1 MPAACRCRADRARE
15 AAARG
20 GGEGDRMQ
28 EHYDF
33 RRIEKKWQDDWDR
46 RQAFEVEMDPGKPKY
61 YCLVMFPYPSGEI
74 HMGHCRVY
82 TIGDVTARY
91 KRMHG
96 YNVLHPMGWDAF
108 GLPAE
113 NAAIKHG
120 KHPKDW
126 TEANIARIKRQLHRL
141 GIGYDWRREVTACYP
156 DYYRW
161 TQWLFLLMYRRGLAY
176 RKKAPVNWCP
186 ECATV
191 LANEQ
196 VVGGL
201 CWRCDTPVEKKELE
215 QWFFRIT
222 AYADRLLDD
231 LALLEGWPERVRVM
245 QENWI
250 GRSHGAYIDF
260 PLVSPAGTCPGAEA
274 RTGNAR
280 RVGAAAADGD
290 RVRVFTTR
298 QDTLF
303 GATYMVVAPEHP
315 LVERAIREAD
325 PARAEELRRFRERAR
340 DLSEIDRTSDP
351 TKEGLFTGLYCLNPG
366 TGERIP
372 VWTADYVLMEYGTG
386 AVMGVPAHDQ
396 RDFEF
401 ARKYG
406 LPVRVVIKGPDS
418 PDRAEEMTEAYEGDG
433 MMIDSG
439 PFSGTPS
446 EEGRRKVAQWLER
459 EGLGEA
465 TTIYRLR
472 DWLISRQRYWGAP
485 IPIVYCD
492 RCGVVPVP
500 EDQLPVT
507 LPHVVDFTPGESPL
521 ARVREFVETTCPDC
535 GGPAR
540 RETDTMDTFVCSS
553 WYYLRYTSPG
563 CEKAPFDKEAVDY
576 WMPVDQYIGGIEHAV
591 LHLLY
596 SRFFTKVLHDAG
608 MLRPVE
614 PFANLL
620 AQGMVTKDG
629 AAMSKSKG
637 NIVSPDEMAE
647 KYGADTARVFVL
659 FAAPPEKD
667 FEWTDAGVQGTF
679 RFLRRVWRIV
689 YDLRELAA
697 KVPPGSVVPPAE
709 AAAGGGDRDD
719 PNRALLR
726 SAHRMVK
733 KMTLD
738 IDRRFNFNTA
748 IAAAMEMLNDL
759 YRYVESVPEAERS
772 PAAVRE
778 ALEKLVLC
786 LAPFAPHITEE
797 LWRELGHDGSVHDE
811 RWPEWDEAYVE
822 TEEVEVAVQVNG
834 RLRDRMVVPKGA
846 GEEEL
851 REKAL
856 ACARVGPFVEG
867 KEVVKVVVVPD
878 RLVNIVV
885 R

>member
-1 MPAACRCRADRARE
+1 
-15 AAARG
+15 
-20 GGEGDRMQ
+20 
-28 EHYDF
+28 
-33 RRIEKKWQDDWDR
+33 
-46 RQAFEVEMDPGKPKY
+46 
-61 YCLVMFPYPSGEI
+61 
-74 HMGHCRVY
+74 
-82 TIGDVTARY
+82 
-91 KRMHG
+91 
-96 YNVLHPMGWDAF
+96 
-108 GLPAE
+108 
-113 NAAIKHG
+113 
-120 KHPKDW
+120 
-126 TEANIARIKRQLHRL
+126 
-141 GIGYDWRREVTACYP
+141 
-156 DYYRW
+156 
-161 TQWLFLLMYRRGLAY
+161 
-176 RKKAPVNWCP
+176 
-186 ECATV
+186 
-191 LANEQ
+191 
-196 VVGGL
+196 
-201 CWRCDTPVEKKELE
+201 
-215 QWFFRIT
+215 
-222 AYADRLLDD
+222 
-231 LALLEGWPERVRVM
+231 
-245 QENWI
+245 
-250 GRSHGAYIDF
+250 
-260 PLVSPAGTCPGAEA
+260 
-274 RTGNAR
+274 
-280 RVGAAAADGD
+280 
-290 RVRVFTTR
+290 
-298 QDTLF
+298 
-303 GATYMVVAPEHP
+303 
-315 LVERAIREAD
+315 
-325 PARAEELRRFRERAR
+325 
-340 DLSEIDRTSDP
+340 
-351 TKEGLFTGLYCLNPG
+351 
-366 TGERIP
+366 
-372 VWTADYVLMEYGTG
+372 
-386 AVMGVPAHDQ
+386 MGVPAHDQ

-748 IAAAMEMLNDL
+748 IAAAMEMLNDF
-759 YRYVESVPEAERS
+759 YRYVENVPEAERS